1 MSEAETKVAE
11 ITVQG
16 LTFNAPQPY
25 AAGHVLTEGEASALN
40 QTLAENLR
48 NNFAP
53 KVKAALAEFR
63 KANEISEDT
72 EVGVDKLDKDELD
85 KLFAEYAAAYEFG
98 VRRASSPRVPKDP
111 VEAEA
116 RKIALEKVK
125 AAIKAKGFALA
136 SIDRERLEKLTD
148 DALAKYPEIREMAKR
163 RVEEMSSIAEAVLE
177 I

>member
-1 MSEAETKVAE
+1 MSETKVTE

-53 KVKAALAEFR
+53 KVKSAIAEFR
-63 KANEISEDT
+63 KANEIAEDV
-72 EVGVDKLDKDELD
+72 EVGVDRLDKEELD
-85 KLFAEYAAAYEFG
+85 RAFLEYAQAYEFG

-125 AAIKAKGFALA
+125 TALKAKGFALQ
-136 SIDRERLEKLTD
+136 SIDRERLDKLTD
-148 DALAKYPEIREMAKR
+148 DVLAKYPDIREMAKR
-163 RVEEMSSIAEAVLE
+163 RVEELSSIADAILE